1 MKKSKVMV
9 EMERFEADERKIINF
24 IKLEKIEMINE
35 YPLKLKVE
43 SDVYQKSEDSRKLLT
58 LKTKMVDVRRRV
70 GYSNKQTALEFNLK
84 ESSTLFNLLMIFSAV
99 ISLALIR
106 YLVLRNTTRTSI
118 MYCKAVKTAVQVY
131 IRLVAVDASL
141 VELFLWDNNST
152 MNYQTPLDFYEQQRR
167 DIVYNIIPD
176 MKSYETS
183 SSSKFVKDY
192 NKIIYT
198 EMREILRRTDDN
210 LEFYIGTESAMGGIV
225 KNPLISFLS
234 LYINLCD
241 SMVDSW
247 KLAKDKN
254 EKSSILKTDQYA
266 SLIAYTIYNSM
277 GTTDAIYYHIVT
289 PIWTFLLKDL
299 ETHIPVLEFVNVM
312 TYCAIVVFFVTIS
325 RFFFFKVFSSMRL
338 LINILYSIP
347 VRLIDD
353 HMVLKRAMKTEAHL
367 YSYMYWHY
375 LRL

>member
-1 MKKSKVMV
+1 
-9 EMERFEADERKIINF
+9 MERFEADERKIINF

-35 YPLKLKVE
+35 FPLKLKVE
-43 SDVYQKSEDSRKLLT
+43 LDMYQKSEDSRKLLP
-58 LKTKMVDVRRRV
+58 LKRNMVDVRRRV
-70 GYSNKQTALEFNLK
+70 GHSKKQTALEFNLK
-84 ESSTLFNLLMIFSAV
+84 ESSTLLNLLMIFSAV

-118 MYCKAVKTAVQVY
+118 MYCKAVKTAVQTY
-131 IRLVAVDASL
+131 IRLLAVDASL

-192 NKIIYT
+192 NKLIYT
-198 EMREILRRTDDN
+198 DMREILRRTDDN

-299 ETHIPVLEFVNVM
+299 ETHIPVLEFINVM
-312 TYCAIVVFFVTIS
+312 TYCAIVVFFVTVS

-347 VRLIDD
+347 VRLIDN

-367 YSYMYWHY
+367 YSYMYWNY